1 MVRTSNASRTRGVA
15 ASGVAVTADV
25 RLMHHANRNHDPEPI
40 MNLLGIDVSRLYS
53 SYIAAM
59 TTSFT

>member
-1 MVRTSNASRTRGVA
+1 MVGTSNASRTRGVA

-40 MNLLGIDVSRLYS
+40 MNLLV
-53 SYIAAM
+53 IAAYRSYVRYVTAT